1 MSDDAPLTLDGLSLP
16 PSVVS
21 KADVARL
28 GVELERI
35 DNDLSTNA
43 VRTKVGA
50 TAQDVPPMS
59 RQLADFVS
67 VNKLDLNVATMRT
80 QLIKYVNGMKD
91 TLPIIHMTFASEA
104 DRESLGQLAL
114 WLRQEVHPQAVIDV
128 GLQPGLV
135 AGVYVRTAN
144 RVFDLSL
151 KGALKGGRDI
161 LTNELKAL
169 YGRA

>member
-1 MSDDAPLTLDGLSLP
+1 MNETLTAAASVVKLP

-21 KADVARL
+21 RADVARL
-28 GVELERI
+28 GVELERV
-35 DNDLSTNA
+35 DNDMSTNA
-43 VRTKVGA
+43 VRTRVGA
-50 TAQDVPPMS
+50 TANEVPPMS
-59 RQLADFVS
+59 RQLADFVLL
-67 VNKLDLNVATMRT
+67 NKLDLNAAPTRS
-80 QLIKYVNGMKD
+80 QLIKLVNGMKD
-91 TLPIIHMTFASEA
+91 TLPIIHMTFAAEA
-104 DRESLGQLAL
+104 DRESLGELAL

-144 RVFDLSL
+144 KVFDLSL
-151 KGALKGGRDI
+151 KGALKGGRQI

>member
-1 MSDDAPLTLDGLSLP
+1 MSDDAPLALDSLNLP

-21 KADVARL
+21 KADVARMS
-28 GVELERI
+28 VELERI
-35 DNDLSTNA
+35 DNDLSTNT

-50 TAQDVPPMS
+50 TAGEVPPMS
-59 RQLADFVS
+59 RQLADFVLE
-67 VNKLDLNVATMRT
+67 NKLDLGAPTTRT
-80 QLIKYVNGMKD
+80 QLIKYVNSMKD

-151 KGALKGGRDI
+151 KGALKGGREI
-161 LTNELKAL
+161 LTNELRAL
-169 YGRA
+169 YGRV